1 MSLAIA
7 RADVRAPAEPAP
19 QPQALVPEP
28 AVLPSALK
36 VVEAPRAHAVTRERN
51 REREALERVMAVA
64 KPRLRQPRI
73 TPAVPP
79 RRAATEG

>member
-1 MSLAIA
+1 MLPGA
-7 RADVRAPAEPAP
+7 VKVAEG
-19 QPQALVPEP
+19 
-28 AVLPSALK
+28 
-36 VVEAPRAHAVTRERN
+36 PRAHAVTRERT

-73 TPAVPP
+73 TPAVSP